1 MCSAAIHAD
10 ANTTYP
16 ATGPDPNDAA
26 EATTEPLCIRD
37 AVS

>member
-1 MCSAAIHAD
+1 VTSTNAD
-10 ANTTYP
+10 ANTTY
-16 ATGPDPNDAA
+16 PDPNDAA